1 MLREARFRGLVG
13 GEQVEEDVRV
23 VSWGSGYKGKGREQ
37 TSPSLYSFC
46 SFFLVRGD
54 LRESICYP
62 EGAPGEKLSCERA
75 T

>member
-1 MLREARFRGLVG
+1 M
-13 GEQVEEDVRV
+13 VR
-23 VSWGSGYKGKGREQ
+23 WGSGKNGKGREQ
-37 TSPSLYSFC
+37 TSSLYSFC